1 MTFAEHAIRGWADGS
16 SAAFVIAQA
25 QGGGGLGVIELHLYA
40 GDHGL
45 ADVGYWLCREAR
57 GSGAVT
63 IPVQLV
69 AGCAFRQLGIE
80 RLNLTTAPESMAS
93 QRVAE
98 RAGFTREGFLRAWM
112 PTAAGRRDSLMFSL
126 LPSDLARGPDDPQ
139 DPPDP

>member
-1 MTFAEHAIRGWADGS
+1 M
-16 SAAFVIAQA
+16 IAQA
-25 QGGGGLGVIELHLYA
+25 QGGGGLGVIELHVYA

-63 IPVQLV
+63 IAVRV

-80 RLNLTTAPESMAS
+80 RLNLTTAPENMAS
-93 QRVAE
+93 QRVAQ

-126 LPSDLARGPDDPQ
+126 LPSDLARGPNDPQ